1 MVLNRKKLLGEMSFY
16 GVIIALAMLILFS
29 PLFSYVQAKQ
39 RINNIE
45 YSISQSMGKYAT
57 ALSINEYDD
66 LKYTYETNSDI
77 FNEIRGS
84 GYYNSDIPIQILQ
97 QLGFSPESS
106 NKWIGPGGTTV
117 KDVSMRCEKIDD
129 TMYYYMNYTLTVPL
143 KFYGVTARDY
153 VTKNTA
159 VATYTL
165 IS

>member
-1 MVLNRKKLLGEMSFY
+1 MNKNKLLGEMSFY
-16 GVIIALAMLILFS
+16 GVIIALAILILFS

-77 FNEIRGS
+77 FNEMRGS
-84 GYYNSDIPIQILQ
+84 SYYNSGVPIQILQ

-106 NKWIGPGGTTV
+106 DKWSGPGGTTITNI
-117 KDVSMRCEKIDD
+117 KMRSEKIGD
-129 TMYYYMNYTLTVPL
+129 TMYYYMDYTLTVPL
-143 KFYGVTARDY
+143 KFYGVTAKDY
-153 VTKNTA
+153 AAKNTA

-165 IS
+165 IF